1 MLAASA
7 FEAPG
12 KICAGIANLQ
22 LLQILFL
29 AQVVSLVLQW
39 LKVAKTNGQIM
50 TQFASAPSKAQK
62 AQYHRCLA
70 RYAYIVA

>member
-39 LKVAKTNGQIM
+39 L
-50 TQFASAPSKAQK
+50 P
-62 AQYHRCLA
+62 
-70 RYAYIVA
+70 